1 MIPIAIGTVLSVVNI
16 LFWFILHFNAL
27 FLQQPNHF
35 DMKISLIQY
44 DILWED
50 KKGNFA
56 KLSEMLGR
64 VPEGTELVI
73 LPEMFNTG
81 FSPAADV
88 LAEEPRSLTFD
99 WMQKTS
105 REKGLA
111 IAGSYM
117 VAEGVNHFN
126 RWVFISPEGSLFK
139 YDKRHLFAQ
148 GGVEVNYTPG
158 TERVVFEYKGV
169 RICPNICYDLRF
181 PVWSRNRNDYDLL
194 INSANWPEARR
205 DVWLTLLKA
214 RAIEN
219 QCFVAGVNRT
229 GIDGMGIKYSGDSM
243 MIGPK
248 GEILASGETY
258 WESIISCDINT
269 DELREFRTRFSVA
282 GDADNFT
289 IQL

>member
-1 MIPIAIGTVLSVVNI
+1 MN
-16 LFWFILHFNAL
+16 
-27 FLQQPNHF
+27 
-35 DMKISLIQY
+35 ISLIQY

-50 KKGNFA
+50 KQGNFE
-56 KLSEMLGR
+56 KLSKFLTG
-64 VPEGTELVI
+64 VPDGTDLVI
-73 LPEMFNTG
+73 LPEMFSTG
-81 FSPAADV
+81 FSPAGDV
-88 LAEEPRSLTFD
+88 LAEGPRSITFE
-99 WMQKTS
+99 WMQRTS
-105 REKGLA
+105 REKGFA

-117 VAEGVNHFN
+117 VAEGGNRFN
-126 RWVFISPEGSLFK
+126 RWVFISPEGTQLS

-158 TERVVFEYKGV
+158 TKRVVFEYRGV

-205 DVWLTLLKA
+205 EVWLTLLKA
-214 RAIEN
+214 RALEN

-229 GIDGMGIKYSGDSM
+229 GLDGMGIKYSGDSM

-248 GEILASGETY
+248 GEIMASGELY
-258 WESIISCDINT
+258 RECIISCEINV

-282 GDADNFT
+282 EDADSF
-289 IQL
+289 IIHL

>member
-1 MIPIAIGTVLSVVNI
+1 
-16 LFWFILHFNAL
+16 
-27 FLQQPNHF
+27 
-35 DMKISLIQY
+35 MKISLIQF

-50 KKGNFA
+50 KQGNFE
-56 KLSEMLGR
+56 KLSELLAG
-64 VPEGTELVI
+64 VPEGTDLVI

-81 FSPAADV
+81 FSPAADA
-88 LAEEPRSLTFD
+88 LAEEPRSLTFE

-105 REKGLA
+105 REKGFA

-117 VAEGVNHFN
+117 VDEGGKLFN
-126 RWVFISPEGSLFK
+126 RWVFISPEGTLFS

-148 GGVEVNYTPG
+148 GGVEVNYTQG
-158 TERVVFEYKGV
+158 TERVVFEYMGV

-205 DVWLTLLKA
+205 EVWLILLKA

-243 MIGPK
+243 MTGPK
-248 GEILASGETY
+248 GEIMASCELY
-258 WESIISCDINT
+258 RECIMSCDINV

-282 GDADNFT
+282 EDADSFT
-289 IQL
+289 IHL